1 MANQSYDRPVKKP
14 KLQYYH
20 EALGADIA
28 HSDSFKGVTADD
40 IHERI
45 PNFVETDADKRP
57 DLPPSN
63 GYMPIEKTFEEY
75 SKELEPFFQMKL
87 ERGILEVRAH
97 TNGDSLIWSLPCHA
111 AVHKLFE
118 YVNADRDVEIM
129 IFGGT
134 GKDLFKSIGMH
145 GGGMDTSRPYVPMPE
160 DDLDYSWVS
169 YERQYFDGTSDIE
182 NQVNLSIPL
191 ITVWN
196 GGGFHTDLVFFSD
209 ITLATKDA
217 WTTEQHFRVN
227 MIPGDGVQ
235 IAWRELMGRKRFSY
249 AELTGEIITA
259 KKAKEYGMVNEI
271 HEDTEACYKRA
282 WELADL
288 IMHTATRQ
296 TRRLTVQVLRRPWKK
311 DVADE
316 LRDSFSIEMRN
327 TVTEQSPHHPI
338 YWEAAKAQAKAVLA
352 AEEKG
357 KVIYPRLG
365 EFIEEDPVE

>member
-1 MANQSYDRPVKKP
+1 MGNQSYDRPTKKP
-14 KLQYYH
+14 RLKYYH
-20 EALGADIA
+20 EEYGNIA
-28 HSDSFKGVTADD
+28 QCDSFNSITAAD

-63 GYMPIEKTFEEY
+63 GYMPVEKTFEEY
-75 SKELEPFFQMKL
+75 SKELAPFFNMKL

-97 TNGDSLIWSLPCHA
+97 TDGDGLIWSLPCHA
-111 AVHKLFE
+111 SVHKLFE
-118 YVNADRDVEIM
+118 YVNADRDIEIM

-145 GGGMDTSRPYVPMPE
+145 GGCCDTSRPYVPMPE

-196 GGGFHTDLVFFSD
+196 GGGFHTDLVLFSD
-209 ITLATKDA
+209 ITLATEDA
-217 WTTEQHFRVN
+217 WTTDQHFRVN
-227 MIPGDGVQ
+227 MIPGDGIQ
-235 IAWRELMGRKRFSY
+235 IALRALMGRKRFSY
-249 AELTGEIITA
+249 AELTGEVITA
-259 KKAKEYGMVNEI
+259 RKALQYGMVNEI
-271 HEDTEACYKRA
+271 QEDTEACYKRA
-282 WELADL
+282 WEIADL
-288 IMHTATRQ
+288 IMHTGTRQ

-311 DVADE
+311 DVSDE
-316 LRDSFSIEMRN
+316 LRDSFSIEMWN

-338 YWEAAKAQAKAVLA
+338 YWEAAKAQARATLE
-352 AEEKG
+352 AEKKD
-357 KVIYPRLG
+357 KVVRPRLG
-365 EFIEEDPVE
+365 AFIEETPIE

>member
-1 MANQSYDRPVKKP
+1 MGNQSYDRPIKKP
-14 KLQYYH
+14 HLKYYH
-20 EALGADIA
+20 ESFGDTQ
-28 HSDSFKGVTADD
+28 HTDSFQAVTADD

-45 PNFVETDADKRP
+45 PNFIETDADKRP
-57 DLPPSN
+57 DLPPCN
-63 GYMPIEKTFEEY
+63 GYMPKEATFEEY
-75 SKELEPFFQMKL
+75 SKELAPYFQMKL

-97 TNGDSLIWSLPCHA
+97 TDGDSLVWALPVHA
-111 AVHKLFE
+111 HVHKLFE
-118 YVNADRDVEIM
+118 YVNNDRDVEIM

-134 GKDLFKSIGMH
+134 GKNLFKSIGMH
-145 GGGMDTSRPYVPMPE
+145 GGICDTSRPYVPMPE
-160 DDLDYSWVS
+160 DDPDYNWLP
-169 YERQYFDGTSDIE
+169 YEHQYFDGTADIE
-182 NQVNLSIPL
+182 YQVNLSIPL

-196 GGGFHTDLVFFSD
+196 GGGFHTDLVLFSD
-209 ITLATKDA
+209 ITLATEDA
-217 WTTEQHFRVN
+217 WTTDQHFRVN

-271 HEDTEACYKRA
+271 HKDTETCYKRA

-288 IMHTATRQ
+288 IMHTGTRQ
-296 TRRLTVQVLRRPWKK
+296 TRRLTTQILRRPWKK

-316 LRDSFSIEMRN
+316 LRDSFSIEMWN

-352 AEEKG
+352 AEKEG
-357 KVIYPRLG
+357 KVVYPRLG
-365 EFIEEDPVE
+365 EFIAETPIE

>member
-1 MANQSYDRPVKKP
+1 MGNQSYDRPTRKP

-20 EALGADIA
+20 ESVGSDCNQT
-28 HSDSFKGVTADD
+28 DSFQGITAED

-45 PNFVETDADKRP
+45 PNFVDTDVDKRP
-57 DLPPSN
+57 DFPPSN
-63 GYMPIEKTFEEY
+63 GFMPREATFEEY
-75 SKELEPFFQMKL
+75 SKELAPYFQMKL
-87 ERGILEVRAH
+87 EHGILEARAH
-97 TNGDSLIWSLPCHA
+97 TRGEELIWSLPVHA
-111 AVHKLFE
+111 HVHKLFE
-118 YVNADRDVEIM
+118 YVANDRDVEVM

-134 GKDLFKSIGMH
+134 GDNLFSSIGAH
-145 GGGMDTSRPYVPMPE
+145 GGNRDESRPFMPMPE
-160 DDLDYSWVS
+160 DDPDYNWTLYEHS
-169 YERQYFDGTSDIE
+169 YIDGTSDIE
-182 NQVNLSIPL
+182 YQVNLPIPL

-196 GGGFHTDLVFFSD
+196 GGGFHTDLVLLSD

-227 MIPGDGVQ
+227 MVPGDGVQ

-271 HEDTEACYKRA
+271 HEDTETCYKRA
-282 WELADL
+282 WELAEL

-296 TRRLTVQVLRRPWKK
+296 TRRLTTQVLRRPWKK
-311 DVADE
+311 DVVDE
-316 LRDSFSIEMRN
+316 LRDSFAAEMWN
-327 TVTEQSPHHPI
+327 TATEASPHHPI
-338 YWEAAKAQAKAVLA
+338 YWEAAKAQARAVLA

-365 EFIEEDPVE
+365 KFVEEDPIE